1 MILQRQESLRWQA
14 SPYLPD
20 VTYKLLG
27 SWIVKGFLC
36 QALLGYFFYKNWWTL
51 VWLFPITIGLVF
63 VQWKAW
69 KKQVLLDLEQAF
81 KDWLFY
87 LKGGL
92 SAGQS
97 IERAIIKN
105 KDSFLGSIRIN
116 HPFRRGVEQIY
127 RGLELHIPLEECIRK
142 MSVETGVEA
151 MEDFVIVFQIAKKQ
165 GGRMTSILEKTIQQI
180 YDKIDLRQ
188 EIYAMIAA
196 KKMEQRI
203 MCIMPFGILFFV
215 GMASG
220 GYFQP
225 LYHNLQ
231 GRCIMTICMFVYLF
245 GVWWGERLTEV
256 WI

>member
-1 MILQRQESLRWQA
+1 M
-14 SPYLPD
+14 
-20 VTYKLLG
+20 
-27 SWIVKGFLC
+27 
-36 QALLGYFFYKNWWTL
+36 
-51 VWLFPITIGLVF
+51 
-63 VQWKAW
+63 
-69 KKQVLLDLEQAF
+69 DLEQAF

-203 MCIMPFGILFFV
+203 MCIMPFVILFFV